1 MFLISA
7 IAAGLCMMIVIN
19 QLTRYFF
26 KDRADRKYF
35 NSLDGISI
43 GLGKA
48 TSFILITYFSLKLVA
63 LAHGS
68 HWSLLNTSYGYW
80 FLFELMAL
88 VLLPT
93 LLFIFGTQRRK
104 IIVVRIAAI
113 ITIIGIVINRLNVS
127 LITLNWQLPEREF
140 FYLREFLIVIAV
152 ITIQILVYRWIVNR
166 MPVLRE
172 HPDFSD
178 EP

>member
-1 MFLISA
+1 M
-7 IAAGLCMMIVIN
+7 
-19 QLTRYFF
+19 
-26 KDRADRKYF
+26 
-35 NSLDGISI
+35 
-43 GLGKA
+43 
-48 TSFILITYFSLKLVA
+48 
-63 LAHGS
+63 
-68 HWSLLNTSYGYW
+68 NTSYGYW
-80 FLFELMAL
+80 FLFELLAL

-93 LLFIFGTQRRK
+93 LFFIFGTQRRK

-113 ITIIGIVINRLNVS
+113 ITLIGIVINRLNVS

-178 EP
+178 DPY